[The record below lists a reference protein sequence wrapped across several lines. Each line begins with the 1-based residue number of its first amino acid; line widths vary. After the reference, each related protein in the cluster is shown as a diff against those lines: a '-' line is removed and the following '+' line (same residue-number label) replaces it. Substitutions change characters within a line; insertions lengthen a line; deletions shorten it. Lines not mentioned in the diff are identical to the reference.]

1 MIVEILFVCL
11 FARLKHYKV
20 RYLFRSWTFYPVLI
34 VQLMLVVFQFSVFL
48 DTYFFIRFVPMS
60 EPAVIFSFLL
70 GIFRYRLYKPAM
82 LGSASIIFGTG
93 LNKFVIAQNGGHMP
107 VFPSLSYLTGYL
119 TPEMFGSI
127 DSLHVLGGA
136 DTKFKLL
143 TDYIDYGYSILS
155 PGDVF
160 IHLFACIMLYSM
172 IAAVSKEVGDL
183 KGVSVRAT
191 E

>member
-1 MIVEILFVCL
+1 MIVEILLVCL
-11 FARLKHYKV
+11 FAQLTHYKV
-20 RYLFRSWTFYPVLI
+20 RYLFRTWTFYPVLI
-34 VQLMLVVFQFSVFL
+34 VQLMLVVFQLSVFFG
-48 DTYFFIRFVPMS
+48 TYFFIRFVPIS
-60 EPAVIFSFLL
+60 EPAVILSFLF

-82 LGSASIIFGTG
+82 FGSASIIFGTG

-107 VFPSLSYLTGYL
+107 VSPSLSYITGYL

-136 DTKFKLL
+136 DTKFKFL

-160 IHLFACIMLYSM
+160 IHLFTCIMLYSM
-172 IAAVSKEVGDL
+172 IVAVNKEFSDL
-183 KGVSVRAT
+183 
-191 E
+191 